1 MDKNIFEQIKGD
13 LMHVGLFI
21 TVILATLMAAYLVNR
36 FFKRLIRRSTS
47 DLNNDPTNYQF
58 LRHLINAMVYM
69 TGFGVAIYSIPDLR
83 ALASTFLAGASILAV
98 AVGFAS
104 QQALSNIISGVF
116 IVIFKPFRVHDRLSI
131 QQLRGVVEDITLR
144 HTVIRDFENKR
155 IIIPNTVIGNEI
167 IINSDFAED
176 KICKFIDIGITY
188 DSDIDKAKLIMF
200 EEVVN
205 HPLHIDPRSKE
216 DLDKGV
222 PEVIVRVIMLA
233 ESSVNLRAWA
243 WADNSPDGFIMMCD
257 LYESIKK
264 RFDKEGVEIAYPHR
278 TLIIKGK
285 KEALESLDKQ
295 AGDSPQQ

>member
-1 MDKNIFEQIKGD
+1 MDKNLFEQIKGD
-13 LMHVGLFI
+13 LMHAGLFI
-21 TVILATLMAAYLVNR
+21 TVILATLMTAYLINR
-36 FFKRLIRRSTS
+36 FFKRMIRRSTA
-47 DLNNDPTNYQF
+47 DLDNDPTNYQF
-58 LRHLINAMVYM
+58 LRHLINALVYM

-83 ALASTFLAGASILAV
+83 ALASTILAGASILAV

-131 QQLRGVVEDITLR
+131 QQLKGIVEDITLR

-167 IINSDFAED
+167 IINSDFADD
-176 KICKFIDIGITY
+176 KICKFIDVGITY
-188 DSDIDKAKLIMF
+188 DSDIDLAKKIMT
-200 EEVVN
+200 EEAQN

-216 DLDKGV
+216 DMEAGV
-222 PEVIVRVIMLA
+222 PEIVVRVIMLA
-233 ESSVNLRAWA
+233 ESSVNLRAWV
-243 WADNSPDGFIMMCD
+243 WADNSPDGFILMCD

-264 RFDKEGVEIAYPHR
+264 RFDKEGVEIAFPHR

-285 KEALESLDKQ
+285 KEELGPPDII
-295 AGDSPQQ
+295 